1 MSDGVEKQGESITYL
16 LNQVIYLIFYIVKV
30 HLLYRFMFT
39 TNLKFLVQTTDLPD
53 TSNFNS
59 RKKT

>member
-1 MSDGVEKQGESITYL
+1 MGESMTYL
-16 LNQVIYLIFYIVKV
+16 LNQVIFLIFYIVRV